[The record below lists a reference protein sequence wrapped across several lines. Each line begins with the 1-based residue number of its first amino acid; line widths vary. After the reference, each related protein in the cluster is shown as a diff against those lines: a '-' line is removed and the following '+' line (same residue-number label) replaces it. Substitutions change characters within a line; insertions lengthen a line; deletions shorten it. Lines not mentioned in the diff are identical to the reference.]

1 MSAKGPLRFAFQLT
15 PAEVRAVVLFS
26 MLRRPGEGLR
36 RLVAIASGGVA
47 LAWAARGGGWAQV
60 GGVPLALACAWIAL
74 RPFVLSRLAAQ
85 RPSPAVTVELSERGV
100 KVERAGK
107 SAEFPWSRI
116 TAHGRGPGFTWYEI
130 QRAAVA
136 AIPDRVVPDRAALD
150 ALLARA
156 GGG

>member
-1 MSAKGPLRFAFQLT
+1 VSGPLRFEFQLA
-15 PAEVRAVVLFS
+15 PSEVRAVVLFS

-36 RLVAIASGGVA
+36 RLVAIAAGGIA
-47 LAWAARGGGWAQV
+47 LAWAAQGRGWAQV
-60 GGVPLALACAWIAL
+60 GGVTLALGCAWIAL
-74 RPFVLSRLAAQ
+74 RPFVLARLMAQ
-85 RPSPAVTVELSERGV
+85 KPSPRVSLELSERGV
-100 KVERAGK
+100 KVERDGK

-116 TAHGRGPGFTWYEI
+116 TAHGRGPGFHWYEI

-136 AIPDRVVPDRAALD
+136 AIPDRVVTDRAALE